1 MPPRRFIL
9 RGLLVLLLSLCC
21 SCAHRP
27 TKVHVAT
34 GHGLRLGLGDACFV
48 STSSTLKADDVC
60 GPQALFRLLHA
71 ELSALSVP
79 TSLASKAS
87 YLLALE
93 CRDLPAAPRN
103 QPPLAPGSRLWYQRR
118 FYAPTFAKTNPE
130 PSTSGARQ
138 LHLRMYK
145 NDSAPASNRVPLW
158 EAKIL
163 CSDSSDA
170 GIRTAVRSLV
180 NALNTQR
187 IR

>member
-1 MPPRRFIL
+1 MSPRRL
-9 RGLLVLLLSLCC
+9 VLQGLLVLLLSLSC
-21 SCAHRP
+21 SCAYRP

-34 GHGLRLGLGDACFV
+34 GHGLRLSPEASYVV
-48 STSSTLKADDVC
+48 STSSTGKIDDSS
-60 GPQALFRLLHA
+60 GSQTLSSLLHA

-79 TSLASKAS
+79 TSPASKAS
-87 YLLALE
+87 YMLALE
-93 CRDLPAAPRN
+93 CRDFPASPRN

-118 FYAPTFAKTNPE
+118 FYAPTFARTNPE

-138 LHLRMYK
+138 LYLRMYK
-145 NDSAPASNRVPLW
+145 NDSAPASNRLPLW
-158 EAKIL
+158 EAKIR

-170 GIRTAVRSLV
+170 GIRMAVRSLV